1 VNSRAAAK
9 ASRWILLAG
18 LAVLALVMAGLYY
31 GFPGPARLDQAA
43 ASFKREVLRLINT
56 NRRELGRLA
65 AASDR
70 QAARQRIAALV
81 AAGKREQA
89 PSVYGLALMDAGGTI
104 LAVEAPGGDP
114 LLKSYIAML
123 QANRV
128 RIPKVVSDA
137 LRQGRITSARL
148 YMQDGSQLWVVCSP
162 LRRGR
167 KIVGALLVG
176 FSGQRCRIRRGLTG
190 EQFEAI
196 DFNH

>member
-1 VNSRAAAK
+1 MVNSRAPAK
-9 ASRWILLAG
+9 SSRWILLAG
-18 LAVLALVMAGLYY
+18 QAVLALVMTGLYY
-31 GFPGPARLDQAA
+31 GFPEPARLDQAA
-43 ASFKREVLRLINT
+43 ASFKREVLRLIDT
-56 NRRELGRLA
+56 NRRELGGLA
-65 AASDR
+65 ADSDR
-70 QAARQRIAALV
+70 EAARQRIADLV
-81 AAGKREQA
+81 AAGKQE
-89 PSVYGLALMDAGGTI
+89 PSIYGLALVDAGGTI
-104 LAVEAPGGDP
+104 LAAEAPGGDP

-128 RIPKVVSDA
+128 RIPKVASDA
-137 LRQGRITSARL
+137 LRKGRITSARL

-176 FSGQRCRIRRGLTG
+176 FSGQRCRSRRGLTG